1 MRMLW
6 AVADPALNAFV
17 GSTGTRGKPWPH
29 LQQVCRVERH
39 RVLLS
44 HGQVVR
50 TEREVTYAVTS
61 VPPTR
66 ANAARLLRWLRGHW
80 AIENRLHWVRDVT
93 FDEDRCQVRTGAAPE
108 TFAACRNL
116 ATALLRRR
124 GYTNIAAALR
134 THAGRP
140 RWAVDLVLS
149 GGRS

>member
-1 MRMLW
+1 
-6 AVADPALNAFV
+6 
-17 GSTGTRGKPWPH
+17 
-29 LQQVCRVERH
+29 
-39 RVLLS
+39 
-44 HGQVVR
+44 VR
-50 TEREVTYAVTS
+50 TDHEVTYAVTS

-80 AIENRLHWVRDVT
+80 VRDVT
-93 FDEDRCQVRTGAAPE
+93 FDEDRCQGRPGAAPQ

-124 GYTNIAAALR
+124 GYANIAAALR

-140 RWAVDLVLS
+140 YRAVNLVLS